1 MKALKTIL
9 FQLCLCAFVINAFAQ
24 DSTFKFKTIIPG
36 SYSYFTIDNLDNIY
50 LLSTDNQLKKV
61 NINGDSNGV
70 FNEVRKYGTL
80 FSIDASNP
88 LKIILN
94 YKDFLTIAELDRL
107 LNVLNIIDLRK
118 QGIFDVNTIAA
129 SYDNNIWLFDEGESK
144 LKKIDD
150 NGNELSETVDFR
162 SLFDTVPSPT
172 QIIDRDGFVY
182 LYDPNKGF
190 YIFDYYGSLKN
201 KIPFLHW
208 TNVDVVGKSIYGFK
222 DSILYEYKLGSLN
235 LVQYK
240 LPPVFRNAT
249 QIKIGNNKVYLLKQ
263 EGIEIF
269 SIK

>member
-1 MKALKTIL
+1 MKVLKIIL
-9 FQLCLCAFVINAFAQ
+9 LQLCLCTLMANAFAQ
-24 DSTFKFKTIIPG
+24 DSTFKFKTVIPG
-36 SYSYFTIDNLDNIY
+36 DYSYFTIDNLDNIY
-50 LLSTDNQLKKV
+50 LLSSNNQLKKV

-70 FNEVRKYGTL
+70 FNEVRKYGSL

-88 LKIILN
+88 LKILLN
-94 YKDFLTIAELDRL
+94 YKDFSTIAELDRL
-107 LNVLNIIDLRK
+107 LNVLNVIDLRK
-118 QGIFDVNTIAA
+118 QGIFNVNTIAT

-150 NGNELSETVDFR
+150 NGNVLAETVDFR

-208 TNVDVVGKSIYGFK
+208 TNVDVVGTSIYGFK

-240 LPPVFRNAT
+240 LPPVFKHST
-249 QIKIGNNKVYLLKQ
+249 QIKVGNNKVYLLK
-263 EGIEIF
+263 ENGIEIF